1 MMLRATL
8 LPGTSSLPRPRGV
21 RNRQILYSRVT
32 IRADRAGRYNLH
44 MPRHGTQVAPELAQD
59 TETRLAPLFHVI
71 LFDDQEHTYEYV
83 IEMVTRIF
91 RKPWG
96 RALEH
101 AVEVDRT
108 GRTILA
114 TCALEVAELRR
125 DQIRGFGGD
134 FRLGSVNSMQAVVE
148 QAD

>member
-1 MMLRATL
+1 M
-8 LPGTSSLPRPRGV
+8 
-21 RNRQILYSRVT
+21 
-32 IRADRAGRYNLH
+32 
-44 MPRHGTQVAPELAQD
+44 
-59 TETRLAPLFHVI
+59 I

-114 TCALEVAELRR
+114 TCPLEVAELRR
-125 DQIRGFGGD
+125 DQVKAFGGD